1 MGASV
6 PVDLGFAALL
16 HVGTFTNPEAFQILS
31 WRFYYARL
39 IGNPQPLS
47 CPWRLEGGAESSNSF
62 ILPGSF
68 WGPDPI
74 LKLSRGP
81 PTVVSLEQ
89 KMLLSPRIF

>member
-1 MGASV
+1 MHGAKTGRFLSMGASV

-47 CPWRLEGGAESSNSF
+47 CPWRLEGGAESSNSHLAWVF
-62 ILPGSF
+62 LGTRPHPEAI
-68 WGPDPI
+68 
-74 LKLSRGP
+74 
-81 PTVVSLEQ
+81 
-89 KMLLSPRIF
+89 